1 MTDEPQPEWKLIQPC
16 WGIFDMDGSWRPNP
30 YLQIDAAE
38 QRRQNIAAGYMTED
52 GKRIKLPLPVD
63 RWQN

>member
-1 MTDEPQPEWKLIQPC
+1 MTDDAKDRRALATC
-16 WGIFDMDGSWRPNP
+16 WGIFDIDGNWHHNP
-30 YLQIDAAE
+30 FLKMSADE
-38 QRRQNIAAGYMTED
+38 QRRENIEAGFMTTE